1 MPALAEDQRKLAAE
15 FLGSFLVVFVVC
27 SNYSAGASNPDLAVF
42 GPTSIAFVYAAMSY
56 ILKDVS
62 GGLLNPAVSVAMVLQ
77 QKLART
83 EGLKMIVAQLAGGAA
98 AGAATLFLYGWNS
111 DANIIEPH
119 DAGFLLGAPIVEML
133 YTCLLCFVY
142 LNVNLARNRAEFSGL
157 AVGFVFIAGGV
168 GGKYVSGAAY
178 NPAVALG
185 VQLMGTNLKSVML
198 PIYVA
203 AQVAGAILAVVLYHI
218 IRKGEGVGEDE
229 ELTRGFLT
237 KAVQSVTFDPEDVSE
252 LTGSLFVALTITL
265 NQIAAEMS
273 GGAAGK
279 IWSNAAAYIS
289 VMYAL
294 SDCSGGLFNPAITVT
309 YFFRFYGTKCGI
321 DDSGKCSE
329 IKGEIKRLVD
339 FQLSQKE
346 TLKYLVFQLIGAAA
360 GTGLT
365 ILVWLGEAPTSGV
378 WPVAPIQP
386 GTFTEGDAT
395 KSYSVWQAM
404 FAEFYGS
411 FLICFAMLVM
421 MMSKDQKS
429 DFGPFVVGGCVI
441 AAGYAFGP
449 LSGAIFN
456 PAIVLSSA
464 VLSKLEALYTLPPLL
479 YVLGQLLGG
488 ASAGLI
494 FRFVTH
500 VNEMGSSPLTDT
512 LLPVLP

>member
-1 MPALAEDQRKLAAE
+1 MLAPEQRKLAAE

-42 GPTSIAFVYAAMSY
+42 GPTSIALVYAAMSY

-62 GGLLNPAVSVAMVLQ
+62 GGLLNPAVSVAMVL
-77 QKLART
+77 KGEVGRG
-83 EGLKMIVAQLAGGAA
+83 EGLKMIVAQCAGGAA

-119 DAGFLLGAPIVEML
+119 DAGFLLGAPLVEML

-142 LNVNLARNRAEFSGL
+142 LNVNVARNKASFSGL

-203 AQVAGAILAVVLYHI
+203 AEVAGAILAVVLYHV
-218 IRKGEGVGEDE
+218 IRKNETMGEDQ

-237 KAVQSVTFDPEDVSE
+237 KAVTGLSGQFDSEDSCE
-252 LTGSLFVALTITL
+252 FLGTLFVTLTITL

-273 GGAAGK
+273 HGAAGK

-294 SDCSGGLFNPAITVT
+294 SDCSGGLFNPAITAT
-309 YFFRFYGTKCGI
+309 YFVRFYGTGCGI

-329 IKGEIKRLVD
+329 IKGEIQRLVD
-339 FQLSQKE
+339 FQQSKKE
-346 TLKYLVFQLIGAAA
+346 TIKYLAYQFIGAAA

-365 ILVWLGEAPTSGV
+365 ILVWLGEAPTAGV
-378 WPVAPIQP
+378 WPVASITP
-386 GTFTEGDAT
+386 GTYTDAAGE
-395 KSYSVWQAM
+395 KHSYSVWQAM

-421 MMSKDQKS
+421 MMSKEQKS

-456 PAIVLSSA
+456 PAVAVSSA
-464 VLSKLEALYTLPPLL
+464 VLSKLQALYTLAPVLYLL
-479 YVLGQLLGG
+479 GQVLGGV
-488 ASAGLI
+488 AAGVV

-500 VNEMGSSPLTDT
+500 VDEMNPLSQS